1 MWSAYLI
8 VAVLVVILIALARA
22 LLAMLRGGAGRADR
36 ASTARALTWRI
47 GLSVALFVL
56 LLVGYATGVLE
67 PHGVQR
73 GFGPPAPAG
82 TPAQSQ

>member
-22 LLAMLRGGAGRADR
+22 LLAMLRGGADR

-73 GFGPPAPAG
+73 DFGPPVDTG
-82 TPAQSQ
+82 VPAQSQ